1 VRDAQASRE
10 PDTPDRF
17 FVRLTMTSLPRIVIV
32 GAGFGGLTAAR
43 ALDGLAID
51 LTVVDRRNFHLFQPL
66 LYQVATAGLNPSDV
80 AWPVRGILSRQ
91 KNARV
96 LLGEVVGIDTD
107 ARDVRLDDGRSL
119 PYDWLILATGATHT
133 YFGNDHWA
141 RHAPGLKRVDDAT
154 LIRRRLL
161 LALEHAEN
169 TDDPIARRKL
179 MTFAIVGAGPTG
191 VELAGAIAELSKKVL
206 AHDFRAIDTRE
217 VRVVLV
223 EGADRVLLSFP
234 PELSAFALAEL
245 QKKGVDV
252 MLNTKVTGCDADGLR
267 FGDGSALDCATVLW
281 AAGVAASP
289 AARWLGVAADR
300 AGRVQVAPNLTVP
313 GQPNIFVIGDTAAV
327 VQDGKPVPGVAPA
340 AKQQGH
346 FVAKAIRAALAGK
359 SAAQAFRYR
368 DFGNLAT
375 IGRHS
380 AVIDF
385 GFVRMKGLV
394 AWWLWGIAHVY
405 FLIGARNRMLVAT
418 QWFFNYLSYSRAARL
433 IVGSDAADPES
444 R

>member
-1 VRDAQASRE
+1 MS
-10 PDTPDRF
+10 
-17 FVRLTMTSLPRIVIV
+17 SLPRIVIV

-43 ALDGLAID
+43 ALDGLAADI
-51 LTVVDRRNFHLFQPL
+51 TVVDRRNFHLFQPL

-91 KNARV
+91 KNTRV
-96 LLGEVVGIDTD
+96 LLGEVTAIDTGSREV
-107 ARDVRLDDGRSL
+107 ALADGRTL

-133 YFGNDHWA
+133 YFGNDHWE

-169 TDDPIARRKL
+169 SRDPAERRKL
-179 MTFAIVGAGPTG
+179 MSFAIVGAGPTG

-206 AHDFRAIDTRE
+206 IRDFRAIDPRQ

-234 PELSAFALAEL
+234 PELSAFALSEL
-245 QKKGVDV
+245 QKKGVEV
-252 MLNTKVTGCDADGLR
+252 MLNTRVTGCDGDGLR
-267 FGDGSALDCATVLW
+267 FGDGTALSAATVLW

-289 AARWLGVAADR
+289 AARWLGAPADR
-300 AGRVQVAPNLTVP
+300 AGRVQVQPDLSVP
-313 GQPNIFVIGDTAAV
+313 GQPQVFVIGDTAAI
-327 VQDGKPVPGVAPA
+327 VQDGKQVPGVAPA
-340 AKQQGH
+340 AKQQGQH
-346 FVAKAIRAALAGK
+346 VAKIIRAALAGK
-359 SAAQAFRYR
+359 KSPGPFRYR

-385 GFVRMKGLV
+385 GFIRIKGLL
-394 AWWLWGIAHVY
+394 AWWLWGVAHVY

-418 QWFFNYLSYSRAARL
+418 QWFFNYLSYTRAARL
-433 IVGSDAADPES
+433 IVGADPGAKEP
-444 R
+444 

>member
-1 VRDAQASRE
+1 MS
-10 PDTPDRF
+10 
-17 FVRLTMTSLPRIVIV
+17 SLPRIVIV

-43 ALDGLAID
+43 ALDGLAVD

-96 LLGEVVGIDTD
+96 LLGEVSSIDANT
-107 ARDVRLDDGRSL
+107 REVLLSDGRKL
-119 PYDWLILATGATHT
+119 AYDWLILATGATHT
-133 YFGNDHWA
+133 YFGNDQWE

-161 LALEHAEN
+161 LALERAEN
-169 TDDPIARRKL
+169 SSDPAEQKKL

-191 VELAGAIAELSKKVL
+191 VELAGAIAELCKRVL
-206 AHDFRAIDTRE
+206 IHDFRAIDTRD

-234 PELSAFALAEL
+234 PTLSAFALAEL
-245 QKKGVDV
+245 QKKGVEV
-252 MLNTKVTGCDADGLR
+252 RLNTRVTGCDADGLS
-267 FGDGSALDCATVLW
+267 FGDGSKLESATVLW

-289 AARWLGVAADR
+289 AARWLNAPADR
-300 AGRVQVAPNLTVP
+300 AGRVQVEQDLTVP
-313 GQPNIFVIGDTAAV
+313 GHERVFVIGDTAAII
-327 VQDGKPVPGVAPA
+327 QNGKQVPGVAPA
-340 AKQQGH
+340 AKQQGQH
-346 FVAKAIRAALAGK
+346 VARTIRAALAGK
-359 SAAQAFRYR
+359 KSPGAFKYK

-385 GFVRMKGLV
+385 GFIHIKGLI
-394 AWWLWGIAHVY
+394 AWWLWGVAHVY
-405 FLIGARNRMLVAT
+405 FLIGARNRSLVAT

-433 IVGSDAADPES
+433 IVGSDDTPQEP
-444 R
+444 RTKT

>member
-1 VRDAQASRE
+1 MS
-10 PDTPDRF
+10 P
-17 FVRLTMTSLPRIVIV
+17 LPRIVIV

-43 ALDGLAID
+43 ALDGLAADI
-51 LTVVDRRNFHLFQPL
+51 TVVDRRNFHLFQPL

-91 KNARV
+91 KNTRV
-96 LLGEVVGIDTD
+96 LLGEVASIDANT
-107 ARDVRLDDGRSL
+107 REVLLSDGRKL
-119 PYDWLILATGATHT
+119 AYDWLILATGASHT
-133 YFGNDHWA
+133 YFGNDQWE

-161 LALEHAEN
+161 LALERAEN
-169 TDDPIARRKL
+169 STDPAEQKKL

-206 AHDFRAIDTRE
+206 IHDFRSINTRD

-234 PELSAFALAEL
+234 PTLSAFALAEL
-245 QKKGVDV
+245 RKKGVEV
-252 MLNTKVTGCDADGLR
+252 MLNTRVTGCDAEGLS
-267 FGDGSALDCATVLW
+267 FGDGSKLESATVLW

-289 AARWLGVAADR
+289 AARWLNAPADR
-300 AGRVQVAPNLTVP
+300 AGRVQVEQDLSVP
-313 GQPNIFVIGDTAAV
+313 GHAQVFVIGDTAAIT
-327 VQDGKPVPGVAPA
+327 QNGKQVPGVAPA
-340 AKQQGH
+340 AKQQGQH
-346 FVAKAIRAALAGK
+346 VAKRIRAAIAGK
-359 SAAQAFRYR
+359 KAPGPFKYK

-385 GFVRMKGLV
+385 GFLHMKGLI

-433 IVGSDAADPES
+433 IVGSDDAPKAKTAET
-444 R
+444 

>member
-1 VRDAQASRE
+1 MS
-10 PDTPDRF
+10 
-17 FVRLTMTSLPRIVIV
+17 SLPRIVIV

-43 ALDGLAID
+43 ALDGAAVD

-80 AWPVRGILSRQ
+80 AWPVRGILSKQ

-96 LLGEVVGIDTD
+96 LLGQVSGIDSA
-107 ARDVRLDDGRSL
+107 AREVLLDDGRRL

-133 YFGNDHWA
+133 YFGNDQWET
-141 RHAPGLKRVDDAT
+141 HAPGLKRVDDAT

-161 LALEHAEN
+161 LALERAEN
-169 TDDPIARRKL
+169 SDDPIEQQRL

-191 VELAGAIAELSKKVL
+191 VELAGAIAELCKRVL
-206 AHDFRAIDTRE
+206 IHDFRAIDTRK
-217 VRVVLV
+217 VRVVLI

-234 PELSAFALAEL
+234 QELSAFALREL
-245 QKKGVDV
+245 QKKGVEV
-252 MLNTKVTGCDADGLR
+252 MLNTKVNGCDPGGLS
-267 FGDGSALDCATVLW
+267 FGDGTGLAAATILW

-289 AARWLGVAADR
+289 AARWLGAPADR
-300 AGRVQVAPNLTVP
+300 AGRAQVLPDLSVP
-313 GQPNIFVIGDTAAV
+313 GHERVFVIGDTATL
-327 VQDGKPVPGVAPA
+327 QSNGKAVPGVAPA
-340 AKQQGH
+340 AKQQGQH
-346 FVAKAIRAALAGK
+346 VAKTIRAALAGK
-359 SAAQAFRYR
+359 SAPGPFRYR

-385 GFVRMKGLV
+385 GFLRMKGLI

-433 IVGSDAADPES
+433 IVGSDDDGDTRRPLQS
-444 R
+444 QSQTQSQFSSTPQPRR

>member
-1 VRDAQASRE
+1 MSPSGSCKELAVS
-10 PDTPDRF
+10 T
-17 FVRLTMTSLPRIVIV
+17 LPRVVIV

-43 ALDGLAID
+43 ALAGQPVD

-91 KNARV
+91 ANARV
-96 LLGEVVGIDTD
+96 LLGEVEAVDT
-107 ARDVRLDDGRSL
+107 ASRAVRLVDGRAL

-133 YFGNDHWA
+133 YFGHDDWA
-141 RHAPGLKRVDDAT
+141 PFAPGLKRIDDAT

-161 LALEHAEN
+161 LALERAEN
-169 TDDPIARRKL
+169 SSDEIERRRL

-191 VELAGAIAELSKKVL
+191 VELAGAIAELCRCVL
-206 AHDFRAIDTRE
+206 RHDFRAIDTRLT
-217 VRVVLV
+217 RIVLV
-223 EGADRVLLSFP
+223 EGADRVLLAFP
-234 PELSAFALAEL
+234 PDLSAFALAEL
-245 QKKGVDV
+245 KKKGVEV
-252 MLNTKVTGCDADGLR
+252 MLNTKVTGCDAHGLH
-267 FGDGSALDCATVLW
+267 FGDLRLPSATVLW

-289 AARWLGVAADR
+289 AARWLAVPADR
-300 AGRVQVAPNLTVP
+300 AGRVQVQPDLTAPGLDQV
-313 GQPNIFVIGDTAAV
+313 FVIGDTASV
-327 VQDGKPVPGVAPA
+327 HCDGKTVPGVAPA
-340 AKQQGH
+340 AKQQGQY
-346 FVAKAIRAALAGK
+346 VAALIQGALQGK
-359 SAAQAFRYR
+359 VRPGPFKYR

-385 GFVRMKGLV
+385 GAFHLKGLI
-394 AWWLWGIAHVY
+394 AWWLWGVAHVY

-433 IVGSDAADPES
+433 IVGSDGEPKPAPTS
-444 R
+444 STP